1 MKEKSKITVL
11 KSRISQKLLD
21 LQKSVDIENRK
32 VILDLLEEK
41 QSVKVLDCGCGTGD
55 FTIKIAKKGVNEV
68 YGIELYENDIKS
80 AKEKGIR
87 VLRADL
93 NTTFPF
99 RDNSFDVVH
108 SNQVIEHIYNTDG
121 FILTMK
127 VVKPETEINK
137 GFVALRF

>member
-1 MKEKSKITVL
+1 MKEKTNHNPIL
-11 KSRISQKLLD
+11 KLSSKLLD
-21 LQKSVDIENRK
+21 LQKKADIENRK
-32 VILDLLEEK
+32 VILGLLEK
-41 QSVKVLDCGCGTGD
+41 NKFAKVLDLGCDDGD
-55 FTIKIAKKGVNEV
+55 FTIEIAKKVGANEV

-108 SNQVIEHIYNTDG
+108 SNQVIEHI
-121 FILTMK
+121 
-127 VVKPETEINK
+127 
-137 GFVALRF
+137 